1 MIPQNTTEIKELIF
15 TVQPSLTYHMNESR
29 EEVRGEL
36 DGKQALHQAV
46 QKILQTQ
53 RYAYLIYDWDYGIE
67 LQDLFG
73 RNYSY
78 VIPEI
83 QKRIE
88 DALLYD
94 DRISALENFSF
105 ETNGNELTVK
115 FEVNS
120 KYGFLEE
127 EMVVTI

>member
-1 MIPQNTTEIKELIF
+1 MK
-15 TVQPSLTYHMNESR
+15 ESR
-29 EEVRGEL
+29 EEVRGDL

-73 RNYSY
+73 KNYSY

-94 DRISALENFSF
+94 DRISSLENFSF
-105 ETNGNELTVK
+105 ETNGNELTVN
-115 FEVNS
+115 FGVNS

-127 EMVVTI
+127 EMVVMI